1 MSDEPAVTSP
11 TPAAVSELYGEA
23 LGTIEAYVS
32 ALSTRGVEWGLIGP
46 REVPRLWERHILNS
60 VAIAGLIGSGA
71 TVVDVGSGAGLPG
84 IPLAVLRPDLDV
96 VLLEPKVR
104 RADFLTQTVD
114 ELGIGDRVRVIRA
127 RAEEHRAT
135 YDVATCRAVAPL
147 GQLLGWTSRLFLPDG
162 ELLALKGASAEDE
175 VAASRREL
183 VRAGAVATVVSV
195 RAHEEAEPTYV
206 VRVRRKA

>member
-1 MSDEPAVTSP
+1 MY
-11 TPAAVSELYGEA
+11 L
-23 LGTIEAYVS
+23 LGT
-32 ALSTRGVEWGLIGP
+32 TGVEWGLIGP
-46 REVPRLWERHILNS
+46 REVPRLWERHVLNS
-60 VAIAGLIGSGA
+60 VAIAGLIVAGA

-114 ELGIGDRVRVIRA
+114 ELGLVDRVRVVRA

-135 YDVATCRAVAPL
+135 YDVVTCRAVAPL
-147 GQLLGWTSRLFLPDG
+147 GQLLGWTSSLFLPDG

-183 VRAGAVATVVSV
+183 GKVGAVATVVSA

-206 VRVRRKA
+206 VMVRRKP

>member
-84 IPLAVLRPDLDV
+84 IPLALLRPDLDV

-175 VAASRREL
+175 VTASRREL

-206 VRVRRKA
+206 VRVRRKP

>member
-1 MSDEPAVTSP
+1 MSDEPAATSP
-11 TPAAVSELYGEA
+11 APAAVSELYGEA

-32 ALSTRGVEWGLIGP
+32 LLGTTGVEWGLIGP
-46 REVPRLWERHILNS
+46 REVPRLWERHVLNS

-104 RADFLTQTVD
+104 RADFLTQAVD
-114 ELGIGDRVRVIRA
+114 ELGLGDRVRVVRA

-135 YDVATCRAVAPL
+135 YDVVTCRAVAPL

-162 ELLALKGASAEDE
+162 ELLALKGASAADE

-183 VRAGAVATVVSV
+183 IKAGAEATVVSA

-206 VRVRRKA
+206 VRVRRKS

>member
-46 REVPRLWERHILNS
+46 REVPRLWERHVLNS

-147 GQLLGWTSRLFLPDG
+147 GQLLGWTSRLFLPGG

-175 VAASRREL
+175 VAAARREL
-183 VRAGAVATVVSV
+183 VQAGAVATVVSV

-206 VRVRRKA
+206 VRVRRKS